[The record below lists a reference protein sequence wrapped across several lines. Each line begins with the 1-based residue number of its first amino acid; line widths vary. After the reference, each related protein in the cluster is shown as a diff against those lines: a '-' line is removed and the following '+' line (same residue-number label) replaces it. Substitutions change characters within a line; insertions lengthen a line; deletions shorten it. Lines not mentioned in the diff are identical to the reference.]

1 MNTISTKGIKSMI
14 SKLYMV
20 LIVVVGVLGIAHP
33 HTAFAA
39 PIGKLP
45 AQFEALP
52 DDPINYM
59 IPKAADRFAQGDTY
73 KFQSPLQ
80 AGREQERL
88 FQGLKSFTTKK

>member
-39 PIGKLP
+39 PIESYPRSL
-45 AQFEALP
+45 
-52 DDPINYM
+52 
-59 IPKAADRFAQGDTY
+59 RH
-73 KFQSPLQ
+73 FQMTP
-80 AGREQERL
+80 
-88 FQGLKSFTTKK
+88 